1 MKNLILILI
10 LTCSLSTFAQGSKD
24 DVYFTPK
31 KSLTEMSAAADKS
44 DHIIT
49 CLDNYHNER
58 MNAMGL
64 GLVSIGAG
72 AYSLTTSDNGNKEV
86 GSIIAGAAGIA
97 SLVMYI
103 HAERWISRKKLTF
116 KGNGVAL
123 RF

>member
-1 MKNLILILI
+1 MKSLILLFILA
-10 LTCSLSTFAQGSKD
+10 CSFSTFAQE
-24 DVYFTPK
+24 VK
-31 KSLTEMSAAADKS
+31 KSLPEMSALADKQS
-44 DHIIT
+44 SQIIT

-72 AYSLTTSDNGNKEV
+72 AYSLTNTDDSNKEV
-86 GSIIAGAAGIA
+86 AYVVSGIAGVA

>member
-1 MKNLILILI
+1 MKNLILLLI
-10 LTCSLSTFAQGSKD
+10 LTCSFSAFSQVGKD

-31 KSLTEMSAAADKS
+31 KSLAEMSAAADKS

-72 AYSLTTSDNGNKEV
+72 AYSLTNTDDSNKEV
-86 GSIIAGAAGIA
+86 AYVVSGIAGVA

-103 HAERWISRKKLTF
+103 HAERWISRKKLTLN
-116 KGNGVAL
+116 GNGVAL

>member
-1 MKNLILILI
+1 MKNLILLLI
-10 LTCSLSTFAQGSKD
+10 ITCSLSSFAQVGKD

-58 MNAMGL
+58 MNAMGV
-64 GLVSIGAG
+64 GLVSLAAG
-72 AYSLTTSDNGNKEV
+72 AYSLTNTDNSNKEIA
-86 GSIIAGAAGIA
+86 SIVAGVAGVA